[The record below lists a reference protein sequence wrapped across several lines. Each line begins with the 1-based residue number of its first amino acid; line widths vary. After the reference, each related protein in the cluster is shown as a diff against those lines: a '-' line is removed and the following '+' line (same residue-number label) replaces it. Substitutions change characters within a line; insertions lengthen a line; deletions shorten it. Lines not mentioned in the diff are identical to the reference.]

1 MLLALVN
8 LVLSVWN
15 TVFRGLVIKIFWAWF
30 LMPLFPALPVLT
42 ILYAMGL
49 SYMVGIFHP
58 MRGLTSKELEEIKD
72 PTTDGRSTVLSA
84 INGAL
89 TSVAIAFIL
98 LGGYILH
105 CFM

>member
-8 LVLSVWN
+8 FVLSVWN
-15 TVFRGLVIKIFWAWF
+15 TVFRGLVIKIFWGWF

-42 ILYAMGL
+42 VLYAIGL
-49 SYMVGIFHP
+49 SYVVGVFSP

-72 PTTDGRSTVLSA
+72 STTEGRSALSA
-84 INGAL
+84 INGVL

>member
-15 TVFRGLVIKIFWAWF
+15 TVFRGLVIKIFWGWF
-30 LMPLFPALPVLT
+30 LLPLFPSLPVLT
-42 ILYAMGL
+42 VLYAVGL
-49 SYMVGIFHP
+49 SYTVGIFTP
-58 MRGLTSKELEEIKD
+58 MKGLTSKELEEIKD
-72 PTTDGRSTVLSA
+72 STSESRGALNA

-89 TSVAIAFIL
+89 LSVAIGFTL